1 MGDSD
6 ICCILNEL
14 VPNRMYRC
22 NGGRF
27 VKQFA
32 WVIVVIQ
39 SLLIIASRKHYTV
52 DVVVA
57 W

>member
-1 MGDSD
+1 MGDND